1 MLCAYLSLGLLAG
14 LGANALLGW
23 WCADPVTALAI
34 AGAAVREGRDAWR
47 GEDSCCAPGGCL
59 SSTL

>member
-1 MLCAYLSLGLLAG
+1 LLVG

-23 WCADPVTALAI
+23 WSADAMTALAI
-34 AGAAVREGRDAWR
+34 AGFAGREGLDAWR
-47 GEDSCCAPGGCL
+47 GEDSCCGPGGCI